1 MKYQTSVPSV
11 KVNKIMSQFFEKR
24 TFFYYYYYSV
34 GNYILLYRT
43 NWNDQEFWTRFYTI
57 TVLLYSNKYFFYL
70 YKLCL
75 CLRNFP
81 LKKNLD
87 ILKICILSVDFKSF
101 LIIKKTIFNQFFCR
115 LFLEAPLWTP
125 THSLSLPLRCV
136 IFWHITQ
143 LCAENHSKFV
153 FWFLVHLLLL
163 PFYLSVV
170 FLY

>member
-1 MKYQTSVPSV
+1 
-11 KVNKIMSQFFEKR
+11 MSQFFEKR

-57 TVLLYSNKYFFYL
+57 TVLLYLNKYFFYL
-70 YKLCL
+70 YKLCF

-87 ILKICILSVDFKSF
+87 ILKIFILSVDFKSF